1 MDNTLP
7 LANTVEVGLMAGFV
21 SHGHLVDTVGLLD
34 HSEFDSLWVGDH
46 IAFTSPIFDP
56 LLQLAQAAALS
67 PRLKVGTA
75 IYLLPLRPPAIAA
88 KQAASL
94 DHLTEGRFVFGLG
107 VGGEFPSEFE
117 ACGVPVGKRGAR
129 LAEGIDV
136 MRMLWRGEP
145 CSYEGEFTS
154 FKDVHM
160 QPGTLTAGGPSIWCG
175 GRSKSALSRIG
186 RMADGWISY
195 VVTPEQYS
203 EGLDT
208 IVKGAADVGRQ
219 LSSLGTAHL
228 QFVRF
233 GDSRE
238 QALDDASSILS
249 KRYAMDFR
257 RAAERYCALGT
268 PDEVLAYLKP
278 FYTAG
283 VRTFILDFLGSA
295 EEQAAQLERFA
306 ADVLPALRAM

>member
-1 MDNTLP
+1 MSSSLP
-7 LANTVEVGLMAGFV
+7 IANCVEVGLMAGFASY
-21 SHGHLVDTVGLLD
+21 SHLADTVGLLD
-34 HSEFDSLWVGDH
+34 TVGFDSLWVGDH

-75 IYLLPLRPPAIAA
+75 IYLLPLRPAAIAA

-94 DHLTEGRFVFGLG
+94 DHLTGGRFVFGVG
-107 VGGEFPSEFE
+107 VGGEFPTEFE

-145 CSYEGEFTS
+145 CSYAGEFTS

-160 QPGTLTAGGPSIWCG
+160 QPGALTPGGPSVWCG
-175 GRSKSALSRIG
+175 GRSKAALSRIG
-186 RMADGWISY
+186 RMANGWISY
-195 VVTPEQYS
+195 VVTPEQYG
-203 EGLDT
+203 EGLSV
-208 IVKGAADVGRQ
+208 IAKGAAEVGRK
-219 LSSLGTAHL
+219 LDALGTAHL
-228 QFVRF
+228 QFVRM

-238 QALDDASSILS
+238 QALDDASGILS

-257 RAAERYCALGT
+257 RATERYCALGT
-268 PDEVLAYLKP
+268 PDEVLAYLSP
-278 FYTAG
+278 FYAAG

-295 EEQAAQLERFA
+295 EEQALQLERFA
-306 ADVLPALRAM
+306 ADVMPALRAM